1 MQILYLANIFFP
13 SFPIGIK
20 VPLYYIRSIVI
31 FMIIN
36 FHFEF
41 SCKPDTVLFF
51 VKPQMYFVGLINCN
65 IRSCA
70 SIITPVYLKYIFD
83 VHISGK
89 ILYQDR
95 KEAFLN
101 CKVSK
106 FLFLN
111 FFTQLCI
118 LVVHFIFSCSVPVFF
133 CIH

>member
-1 MQILYLANIFFP
+1 MQILHLANIFFP

-20 VPLYYIRSIVI
+20 VSLYYIPSIAI

-41 SCKPDTVLFF
+41 SCKPHTVLFP
-51 VKPQMYFVGLINCN
+51 VKPQIYFVGLINCN

-89 ILYQDR
+89 ILHQDR

-101 CKVSK
+101 CKIST
-106 FLFLN
+106 FLFFS

-118 LVVHFIFSCSVPVFF
+118 SVVRFIFSCSVPVFF
-133 CIH
+133 CIN